1 MNQVTEIYALFYFV
15 RKWFLTSIYSLNG
28 GGYNLIKKDTIS
40 FVIKHSKVYFI
51 KNVGMG
57 NIISSIKIL
66 EIIQITLT

>member
-1 MNQVTEIYALFYFV
+1 MNQVTEIFALFYFV

-28 GGYNLIKKDTIS
+28 GGYNVIKKDTSS

-57 NIISSIKIL
+57 NIISSSKIL